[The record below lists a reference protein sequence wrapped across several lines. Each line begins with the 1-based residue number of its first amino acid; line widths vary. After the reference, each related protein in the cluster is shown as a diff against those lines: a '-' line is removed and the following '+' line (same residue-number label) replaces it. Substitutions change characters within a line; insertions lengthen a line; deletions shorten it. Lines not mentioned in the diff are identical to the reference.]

1 MKKILFIL
9 LIPILLSGCISLVSE
24 KKLHEWARAHEYLL
38 ASECPKLEIPERE
51 AQPHPQV
58 PIVRVRDDQGNVIEL
73 TQVYLMEIIVQLF
86 GTVEKYQVLVEIYE
100 REYLNRDGKIM
111 PELTLDELKELY
123 RSRLSAIESI
133 AFEKE
138 KEEFPSTA
146 AAATSQ
152 ITVGQLAIIIEAYNY
167 FQEYEVPKE

>member
-1 MKKILFIL
+1 MRKLLFIIL
-9 LIPILLSGCISLVSE
+9 IIVLFTGCMSLIPE
-24 KKLHEWARAHEYLL
+24 RKLHEWARAHDYLL

-51 AQPHPQV
+51 AQPHPKV
-58 PIVRVRDDQGNVIEL
+58 PIVRVKDDQGNVIEL

-123 RSRLSAIESI
+123 RSRLSVIESI
-133 AFEKE
+133 STEKE
-138 KEEFPSTA
+138 TKSEFPT
-146 AAATSQ
+146 TSSSSRG
-152 ITVGQLAIIIEAYNY
+152 TVGQLAVLIDAYNY
-167 FQEYEVPKE
+167 FQEYEVPKD